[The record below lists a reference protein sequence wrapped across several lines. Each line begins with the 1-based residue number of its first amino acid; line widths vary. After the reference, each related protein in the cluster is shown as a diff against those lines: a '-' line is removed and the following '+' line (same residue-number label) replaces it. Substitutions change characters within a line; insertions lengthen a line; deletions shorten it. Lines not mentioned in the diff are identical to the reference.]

1 MTCLLR
7 PVGRAQ
13 RAPLER
19 LTRAT
24 GLFRPEEVALAVE
37 LLDDN
42 LAGDDDYRF
51 LGAYAGEDLVGY
63 ACWGPTPG
71 TQGTYDLY
79 WIVVDPTW
87 QGKGVGTRLLAAV
100 EQTLIA
106 DRGRLIVVETPSRAD
121 YAPTRSFYERRG
133 YAQAARL
140 RGYYAPA
147 DDLVIYRKDLVDGVL
162 ATTTA

>member
-1 MTCLLR
+1 MSCSLR

-19 LTRAT
+19 LTGAT

-37 LLDDN
+37 LLDES
-42 LAGDDDYRF
+42 LGGDDDYRF
-51 LGAYAGEDLVGY
+51 LGAYADDDLVGY

-87 QGKGVGTRLLAAV
+87 QRKGVGTQLLDAVERALLAAG
-100 EQTLIA
+100 
-106 DRGRLIVVETPSRAD
+106 GRLIVVETSSRAD
-121 YAPTRSFYERRG
+121 YAPTRTFYERRG
-133 YAQAARL
+133 YAPAARL

-147 DDLVIYRKDLVDGVL
+147 DDLVIYLKDLVDGVL
-162 ATTTA
+162 ASTTA

>member
-1 MTCLLR
+1 VSCSLR

-37 LLDDN
+37 LLDES

-51 LGAYAGEDLVGY
+51 LGAYADDDLVAY

-79 WIVVDPTW
+79 WIVVAPTW
-87 QGKGVGTRLLAAV
+87 QGKGIGTQLLDAVEKALTADGCRLL
-100 EQTLIA
+100 
-106 DRGRLIVVETPSRAD
+106 VVETSSRAD
-121 YAPTRSFYERRG
+121 YAPTRTFYERRG

-140 RGYYAPA
+140 PGYYAPD
-147 DDLVIYRKDLVDGVL
+147 DDLVIYLKDLVHGVL
-162 ATTTA
+162 ARTTA